1 MKTENEKILKYIIK
15 ELNNYKVQSKENFEE
30 RSEKISFALKILK
43 EEKYKIPI
51 KVQEDLISF
60 CFDFIN
66 DLYSPSIECMYLYFI
81 ITGKLHCGS
90 ILLAPLELQK
100 KNNIFKSR
108 FN

>member
-1 MKTENEKILKYIIK
+1 MKKILKYIIK

-66 DLYSPSIECMYLYFI
+66 DLYSQSIEWMINFI
-81 ITGKLHCGS
+81 KNPTWKVKIFAKKEF
-90 ILLAPLELQK
+90 IKKELS
-100 KNNIFKSR
+100 NYN
-108 FN
+108 